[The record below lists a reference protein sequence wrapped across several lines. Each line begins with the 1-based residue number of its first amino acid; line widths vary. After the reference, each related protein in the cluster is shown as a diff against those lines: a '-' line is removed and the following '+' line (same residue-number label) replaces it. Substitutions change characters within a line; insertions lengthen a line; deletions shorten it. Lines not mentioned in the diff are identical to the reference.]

1 MQNKCRNIQNILL
14 PYIEGELSNAEK
26 AFVDS
31 HIQQCKQCMEQY
43 QFLKET
49 LSLINIEK
57 DVKPK
62 PFLYTRINARQTSKQ
77 RPQLNWATATT
88 WATIVLLIGIV
99 IGTALGRATLPEE
112 NSTPSY
118 TTAYLLDDTQ
128 METLEYKL
136 LNEETE

>member
-1 MQNKCRNIQNILL
+1 MRDKCRNIQNKLSS
-14 PYIEGELSNAEK
+14 YIEGELSNAEK

-31 HIQQCKQCMEQY
+31 HIHQCNDCLKQY

-49 LSLINIEK
+49 LSLIDIER

-62 PFLYTRINARQTSKQ
+62 PFLYTRTKARQTAKQ
-77 RPQLNWATATT
+77 RPQFNWATTTT

-99 IGTALGRATLPEE
+99 IGTALGRATLPDE
-112 NSTPSY
+112 NTNPSY

-136 LNEETE
+136 LSEETE